1 MAYDYS
7 GAITAKVKAAKKNRL
22 KARMSWGGKGRGYEF
37 PEELISAIKDPEY
50 QLAARLQLE
59 GGVRAEGVGFPRS
72 QFSKAVLTLAN
83 LHGIV
88 EDPYFRDGRL
98 VGVLETTEKGGYTS
112 RHYITPA
119 TYQELEIFI
128 ILNGSVGGTNF
139 YYKRAIDQA
148 AKATGQYLTG
158 RGTHGLKHNFA
169 NNFYAEAVRSGK
181 SHESAMLEISKRC
194 SHHRADVAPTYYI
207 GRR

>member
-88 EDPYFRDGRL
+88 EDPLFSRWAPCWCSRNHRKGRL
-98 VGVLETTEKGGYTS
+98 HLPPLYYPCNIS
-112 RHYITPA
+112 R
-119 TYQELEIFI
+119 
-128 ILNGSVGGTNF
+128 
-139 YYKRAIDQA
+139 
-148 AKATGQYLTG
+148 
-158 RGTHGLKHNFA
+158 
-169 NNFYAEAVRSGK
+169 
-181 SHESAMLEISKRC
+181 
-194 SHHRADVAPTYYI
+194 I
-207 GRR
+207 GDIYNP